1 MKMPNLKVLYLMK
14 NECVKKMKNYR
25 KTIINSIP
33 TLNYLDDRPVFKD
46 DRRTAEAFGRG
57 GVEEEREER
66 KIMKAEKEQAHEDY
80 HKNFKLMMQ
89 NARKEKAEADRI
101 AKEAADAQR
110 TFDEEGN
117 EIIVDKENTEDN

>member
-1 MKMPNLKVLYLMK
+1 MPNLKVLYLMK

-25 KTIINSIP
+25 KTIIDSIP

>member
-1 MKMPNLKVLYLMK
+1 MPNLKVLYLMK

-117 EIIVDKENTEDN
+117 EVIVDKENTEDN

>member
-1 MKMPNLKVLYLMK
+1 MPNLKVLYLMK

-57 GVEEEREER
+57 GIEEEREER

>member
-1 MKMPNLKVLYLMK
+1 MPNLKVLYLMK

-66 KIMKAEKEQAHEDY
+66 KVMKAEKEQAHEDY

>member
-1 MKMPNLKVLYLMK
+1 MPNLKVLYLMK

-46 DRRTAEAFGRG
+46 DRRTAEAFGKG
-57 GVEEEREER
+57 GVEAEREER

>member
-1 MKMPNLKVLYLMK
+1 MPNLKVLYLMK

>member
-1 MKMPNLKVLYLMK
+1 MPNLKVLYLMK
-14 NECVKKMKNYR
+14 NECIKKMKNYR
-25 KTIINSIP
+25 KTIINCIP

-46 DRRTAEAFGRG
+46 DRRTAEAFGKG
-57 GVEEEREER
+57 GVEAEREER